1 MSIIIK
7 STKIKTG
14 FYLLLPKS
22 IAELIGV
29 KDNTRFKLEVKYKGK
44 KIIQYTEQKDKRKR
58 TTRRRKTKSRGKKRR
73 YRK

>member
-1 MSIIIK
+1 LSIIIK

-29 KDNTRFKLEVKYKGK
+29 KDNTKFKLEVKSNGK
-44 KIIQYTEQKDKRKR
+44 ITILYTEYKDKQKR